1 MDKVTILL
9 STYNGEKYLEEQL
22 NSLFLQKEV
31 DFNVLVRDDG
41 STDNTLKILNNYKNN
56 YLNFDYYLGK
66 NIGPCKSFL
75 DLICKSGDSDYYA
88 FCDQDDVWDDDKLI
102 IAIKKLKELD
112 NSKPLL
118 YHSNLR
124 VTDKNLNFIRLSHIK
139 YREQKN
145 KYSALIENL
154 ATGCTVVFNRK
165 AKEYI
170 INKIPD
176 YCIMH
181 DYWLYLVCKFFGETI
196 YDFEPHL
203 SYRQHDK
210 NTIGTYS
217 KKNISY
223 IKKITNNL
231 INYKKEKYIEN
242 VKSFYKVFFD
252 KFYDK
257 EKEIIINLINSKQS
271 FYSRMKMLL
280 GRDIHA
286 SSKVN
291 EISYRLALIAN
302 IL

>member
-1 MDKVTILL
+1 MNKVTILL

-22 NSLFLQKEV
+22 NSLFLQKKV
-31 DFNVLVRDDG
+31 DFNILARDDG

-56 YLNFDYYLGK
+56 YLNFNYYLGK

-102 IAIKKLKELD
+102 IAIKMLKELD

-203 SYRQHDK
+203 DYRQHEK
-210 NTIGTYS
+210 NTIGTYC

-223 IKKITNNL
+223 LEKIFNNL
-231 INYKKEKYIEN
+231 KKYKEEKYIEN
-242 VKSFYKVFFD
+242 AKNFYKVFSNLFSSKD
-252 KFYDK
+252 
-257 EKEIIINLINSKQS
+257 KEIILSFINLKQS
-271 FYSRMKMLL
+271 FSSRIKLFFN
-280 GRDIHA
+280 RDIHT
-286 SSKVN
+286 SSKIN